1 MSASRVHDRSMSLG
15 IPEKITALLFD
26 LDGVLT
32 STAVLHRKAWKQ
44 TFESMGQPF
53 SEQDY
58 LAYVDGK
65 PRYDGVRSFLT
76 SRGLTPPEDEIRRIG
91 DQKNDL
97 VNQIIDEEGIT
108 PYPASVR
115 YLQAARA
122 AGVPIGVVTSSA
134 NAMRVLRA
142 GDLLDYVDALVDGNV
157 ITASNLHGKPAPDSF
172 LEGARRL
179 KTPPEHAAVYEDA
192 IAGVKAGH
200 DGGFGFVIGVDRGR
214 QADALKTNGADV
226 VVNELDELLS

>member
-1 MSASRVHDRSMSLG
+1 MSLG

-32 STAVLHRKAWKQ
+32 STAVLHRQAWRQ
-44 TFESMGQPF
+44 TFEGMGQPF

-76 SRGLTPPEDEIRRIG
+76 SRGLTPSEDEVRRIG

-97 VNQIIDEEGIT
+97 VNTIIDEQGIT
-108 PYPASVR
+108 PYAGSVR
-115 YLQAARA
+115 YLQAARE
-122 AGVPIGVVTSSA
+122 AGLPIGVVTSSA

-157 ITASNLHGKPAPDSF
+157 IVASNLRGKPAPDSF
-172 LEGARRL
+172 VEGARRL
-179 KTPPEHAAVYEDA
+179 KTAPENAAVYEDA
-192 IAGVKAGH
+192 LAGVKAGH
-200 DGGFGFVIGVDRGR
+200 DGGFGFVVGVDRGHQR
-214 QADALKTNGADV
+214 DTLKANGADV
-226 VVNELDELLS
+226 VVDELDELLS

>member
-1 MSASRVHDRSMSLG
+1 MSLG
-15 IPEKITALLFD
+15 IPERITALLFD

-44 TFESMGQPF
+44 TFEGMGQPF

-65 PRYDGVRSFLT
+65 PRYDGVRSFLA
-76 SRGLTPPEDEIRRIG
+76 SRGLTPSEEEIRRIG

-115 YLQAARA
+115 YLQEARK
-122 AGVPIGVVTSSA
+122 AGIPIGVVTSSA

-157 ITASNLHGKPAPDSF
+157 ITASNLQGKPAPDSF

-179 KTPPEHAAVYEDA
+179 KTAPEHAAVFEDA
-192 IAGVKAGH
+192 LAGVKAGR
-200 DGGFGFVIGVDRGR
+200 DGGFGFVVGVDRGNQR
-214 QADALKTNGADV
+214 EALKTNGADQ

>member
-1 MSASRVHDRSMSLG
+1 MSLG

-32 STAVLHRKAWKQ
+32 STAVLHRQAWRQ
-44 TFESMGQPF
+44 TFEAMGQPF

-76 SRGLTPPEDEIRRIG
+76 SRGLTPSEDEVRRIG

-97 VNQIIDEEGIT
+97 VNTIIDEQGIT
-108 PYPASVR
+108 PYPASVQ
-115 YLQAARA
+115 YVQAAKK
-122 AGVPIGVVTSSA
+122 AGLPIGVVTSSA

-142 GDLLDYVDALVDGNV
+142 GNLLDYVDALVDGNV
-157 ITASNLHGKPAPDSF
+157 IIASKLNGKPAPDSF
-172 LEGARRL
+172 IEGARRL
-179 KTPPEHAAVYEDA
+179 RTAPEHAAVFEDA
-192 IAGVKAGH
+192 LAGVKAGH
-200 DGGFGFVIGVDRGR
+200 DGGFGFVVGVDRGN
-214 QADALKTNGADV
+214 QADALKAGGADV